1 MTVRPFAAVAIAAV
15 AVTVV
20 ACQNG
25 RSTDNTP
32 ITTTTPAGQ
41 SAAPPS
47 KDVAERDHA
56 LVRVV
61 HAVPAVAPVD
71 VYADDQR
78 VFDGVAYKSVTPYR
92 EVNGE
97 RAAFVVRPANTPNG
111 EPLARNS
118 EGLDDGDHYTVFA
131 VPDDKA
137 GGAEL
142 LVVKDEQSLPPSGK
156 ARVRVVNATPDGG
169 DIDLVASG
177 QKDPLVGGVNRETV
191 SGYETIEPVS
201 GTVTVRPDGKSR
213 ALVTLRD
220 VHFDAGKTYTVVVV
234 GRTGASQRLDAI
246 VIQDEASSPAATL
259 Q

>member
-1 MTVRPFAAVAIAAV
+1 MTVRPFTVAAVAAV
-15 AVTVV
+15 ALTVV

-32 ITTTTPAGQ
+32 ITSTTPAGR

-47 KDVAERDHA
+47 NDVAARDHA

-92 EVNGE
+92 EVPGE
-97 RAAFVVRPANTPNG
+97 RAAFVVRAAGAPTG

-137 GGAEL
+137 GAEL

-156 ARVRVVNATPDGG
+156 ARLRVVNATPDGG

-191 SGYETIEPVS
+191 SGYETIDPVS
-201 GTVTVRPDGKSR
+201 GTITVRPDGKQR
-213 ALVTLRD
+213 TLVTLRD
-220 VHFDAGKTYTVVVV
+220 VHFDAGKSYTVVVV
-234 GRTGASQRLDAI
+234 GRTGASAKLEAI
-246 VIQDEASSPAATL
+246 VIQDEASGPAATL

>member
-1 MTVRPFAAVAIAAV
+1 MTVRPFTVAAVAAV
-15 AVTVV
+15 ALTVV

-32 ITTTTPAGQ
+32 ITSTTPAGQ

-47 KDVAERDHA
+47 NDVAARDHA

-78 VFDGVAYKSVTPYR
+78 VFDGVEYKSVTPYR
-92 EVNGE
+92 EVPGE
-97 RAAFVVRPANTPNG
+97 RAAFVVRAAGAAAG

-137 GGAEL
+137 GAEL
-142 LVVKDEQSLPPSGK
+142 LVAKDEQSLPPSGK
-156 ARVRVVNATPDGG
+156 ARLRVVNATPDGG

-177 QKDPLVGGVNRETV
+177 KKDPLVGGVNRETV
-191 SGYETIEPVS
+191 SGYETIDPVS
-201 GTVTVRPDGKSR
+201 GTITVRPDGKQR

-220 VHFDAGKTYTVVVV
+220 VHFDAGKSYTVVVV
-234 GRTGASQRLDAI
+234 GRTGAAAKLDAI
-246 VIQDEASSPAATL
+246 VIQDEASGPAATL

>member
-1 MTVRPFAAVAIAAV
+1 MTVRPFTIATVAAAAL
-15 AVTVV
+15 AVV

-47 KDVAERDHA
+47 NDVAARDHA

-61 HAVPAVAPVD
+61 HAVPAAAPVD
-71 VYADDQR
+71 VYADEQR
-78 VFDGVAYKSVTPYR
+78 VFNGVEYKSVTPYR
-92 EVNGE
+92 EVPGE
-97 RAAFVVRPANTPNG
+97 RAAFEVRAAGAAAG

-137 GGAEL
+137 GTEL

-156 ARVRVVNATPDGG
+156 ARLRVVNATPDGG

-191 SGYETIEPVS
+191 SGYETIDPMS
-201 GTVTVRPDGKSR
+201 GTITVRPDGKQR
-213 ALVTLRD
+213 TLVTLRD
-220 VHFDAGKTYTVVVV
+220 VHFDAGKSYTVVVV
-234 GRTGASQRLDAI
+234 GRAGASAKLDAI
-246 VIQDEASSPAATL
+246 VIQDEASGPAATL

>member
-1 MTVRPFAAVAIAAV
+1 MTVRPFAVAAV
-15 AVTVV
+15 AAVALTVV

-25 RSTDNTP
+25 RSTDETP

-41 SAAPPS
+41 SAAPPAN
-47 KDVAERDHA
+47 DVAARDHA

-71 VYADDQR
+71 VYADEQR
-78 VFDGVAYKSVTPYR
+78 VFDDVAYKSVTPYR
-92 EVNGE
+92 EVPGE
-97 RAAFVVRPANTPNG
+97 REAFVLRAAGTPAG

-137 GGAEL
+137 GAEL

-156 ARVRVVNATPDGG
+156 ARLRVVNATPDGG
-169 DIDLVASG
+169 DIDLVAAG

-201 GTVTVRPDGKSR
+201 GTVTVRPDGKQR
-213 ALVTLRD
+213 TLVTLRD
-220 VHFDAGKTYTVVVV
+220 VHFDAGKSYTVVVV
-234 GRTGASQRLDAI
+234 GRTGAATKLDAI
-246 VIQDEASSPAATL
+246 VIQDEASGPAATL

>member
-1 MTVRPFAAVAIAAV
+1 MTVRPLAAV
-15 AVTVV
+15 AVAAVALTVV

-25 RSTDNTP
+25 RSTDNTS

-47 KDVAERDHA
+47 NDVAARDHA

-78 VFDGVAYKSVTPYR
+78 VFNGVEYKSVTPYR
-92 EVNGE
+92 EVPGE
-97 RAAFVVRPANTPNG
+97 RSAFVVRAAGALEG

-137 GGAEL
+137 GAEL

-156 ARVRVVNATPDGG
+156 ARLRVVNATPDGG
-169 DIDLVASG
+169 DIDLVAAG

-191 SGYETIEPVS
+191 SGYETIDPVS
-201 GTVTVRPDGKSR
+201 GTITVRPDGKQR
-213 ALVTLRD
+213 VLVTLRD
-220 VHFDAGKTYTVVVV
+220 VHFDAGKSYTVVVV
-234 GRTGASQRLDAI
+234 GRAGASAKLDAI
-246 VIQDEASSPAATL
+246 VIQDEASGPAATL